1 MSFIT
6 GRHCRRTPDKWI
18 VGIRISKGTT
28 FSQVS
33 EPHSPMF
40 AFPYFGNCRGSDSF
54 RITVE
59 EDAQPSDPE
68 VLFR

>member
-6 GRHCRRTPDKWI
+6 GRHRRRTPDKWI

-28 FSQVS
+28 LSRDS

-40 AFPYFGNCRGSDSF
+40 AFPYFGNSMGSDFF
-54 RITVE
+54 RTTVE
-59 EDAQPSDPE
+59 RDARPSDPE
-68 VLFR
+68 TPFR